1 MVQPNNYVWTKLGDS
16 TAPFASWKLILNL
29 TDVKNWATQWMYI
42 IIVQKTDGT
51 WNGLDK
57 TLRDSLSHTLNGN
70 NKDRLTGML
79 WELNE
84 FIYVEGLANYKVK
97 LIFSFL

>member
-1 MVQPNNYVWTKLGDS
+1 
-16 TAPFASWKLILNL
+16 
-29 TDVKNWATQWMYI
+29 MYI

-51 WNGLDK
+51 WNGPDK

-70 NKDRLTGML
+70 NNDKLTGML

-84 FIYVEGLANYKVK
+84 FTYVEGLANYKVK